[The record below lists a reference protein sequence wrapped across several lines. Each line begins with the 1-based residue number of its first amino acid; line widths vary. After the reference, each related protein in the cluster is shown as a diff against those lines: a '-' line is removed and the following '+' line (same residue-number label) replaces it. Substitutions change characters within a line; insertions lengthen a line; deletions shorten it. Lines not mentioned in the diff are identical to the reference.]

1 MNDIRVGDK
10 VHDTCDEK
18 IVEVVEITE
27 SLVRYD
33 DGEYSGKEWAQDRRC
48 PVQVGDRIQFVGF
61 QVATVTDVVMYSGEP
76 GVRYR
81 YPEFPSNYV
90 TSMEEAEEHLV
101 KEPETPVTS
110 EYPYGEPFPTG
121 SIVQFKRT
129 RYRVD
134 GFDGE
139 HHNLTPENGDVEG
152 RLYFS
157 PDFFEL
163 VQPPF
168 PSLHEVWE
176 DRNGV
181 RYYVR
186 SVNEDDNNVRI
197 SRFDGPDIIITV
209 QQLHAGYTKL
219 L

>member
-1 MNDIRVGDK
+1 MTVKAGDK
-10 VHDTCDEK
+10 LQFPGCPEAVVTRVDIDPIFGDSYVH
-18 IVEVVEITE
+18 
-27 SLVRYD
+27 Y
-33 DGEYSGKEWAQDRRC
+33 Y
-48 PVQVGDRIQFVGF
+48 
-61 QVATVTDVVMYSGEP
+61 
-76 GVRYR
+76 
-81 YPEFPSNYV
+81 YPEFRDLRGTTQS
-90 TSMEEAEEHLV
+90 TTLETAEKHLV
-101 KEPETPVTS
+101 KD

-121 SIVQFKRT
+121 SVVQFKRT
-129 RYRVD
+129 RYVVD

-139 HHNLTPENGDVEG
+139 HHNLTPEDGDVEG

>member
-1 MNDIRVGDK
+1 MNVK
-10 VHDTCDEK
+10 
-18 IVEVVEITE
+18 
-27 SLVRYD
+27 
-33 DGEYSGKEWAQDRRC
+33 
-48 PVQVGDRIQFVGF
+48 VGDRVTGPNGDPLTVREIDGGIVRLSHGSCSLSY
-61 QVATVTDVVMYSGEP
+61 ATSHKI
-76 GVRYR
+76 R
-81 YPEFPSNYV
+81 
-90 TSMEEAEEHLV
+90 EES
-101 KEPETPVTS
+101 VTS
-110 EYPYGEPFPTG
+110 EYPYGDPFPTG

-129 RYRVD
+129 RYVVD

-139 HHNLTPENGDVEG
+139 HHDLTPENGDVEG

-181 RYYVR
+181 RYYVK
-186 SVNEDDNNVRI
+186 SVNEDDNGVRI